1 MNDFPSMNIN
11 TEELFVE
18 VNRLIGLA
26 KEQRPD
32 VGAVNW
38 SDLKVCDIEYRASV
52 LWPEAG
58 PFCVVLVRE
67 AACDGLLASWLYER
81 LDKAKFPRVYIECE
95 W

>member
-1 MNDFPSMNIN
+1 MNDSTIGFNPQ
-11 TEELFVE
+11 ELQAE

-26 KEQRPD
+26 KRQRPD

-38 SDLKVCDIEYRASV
+38 SDLKVCDIECRAS
-52 LWPEAG
+52 LLQQPEDG